1 MLGLIIDTDDDPA
14 QMNIHHLELFY
25 HVARHR
31 GITAAARKMP
41 YGIQQPAISGQLA
54 QLEKTLG
61 IRLFHRRPFGLTP
74 GGVKLFSEIERF
86 FAGLSELPH
95 QVRGHAGQR
104 LRLAAP
110 AIILRDYLP
119 KIFVEYK
126 RRYPD
131 FHLTLHDAN
140 QAIAEELL
148 HKREI
153 DLAITELEGK
163 PAALI
168 NSCVLLRLPLVL
180 IVPERSKFRKIGD
193 FFRGNNPSPG
203 LISLP
208 PDEVISKH
216 FHTGLRKLGLAWA
229 PTIEVS
235 SLDLVDL
242 YASLGFGVGLSVA
255 VPGLRRK
262 HGLRTLSLRNF
273 SPLLIAAMWSGD
285 LSEPAATFLADI
297 RKVAVSLGR

>member
-1 MLGLIIDTDDDPA
+1 
-14 QMNIHHLELFY
+14 
-25 HVARHR
+25 
-31 GITAAARKMP
+31 MP

-74 GGVKLFSEIERF
+74 GGLRLFGEIERF

-126 RRYPD
+126 QRYPD

-148 HKREI
+148 RKREI
-153 DLAITELEGK
+153 DLAVTELEGK
-163 PAALI
+163 PASLI

-180 IVPERSKFRKIGD
+180 IVPERSKFRKISD
-193 FFRGNNPSPG
+193 FFRDNTPSQG

-216 FHTGLRKLGLAWA
+216 FQAGLHKLGLVWSPA
-229 PTIEVS
+229 IEVS
-235 SLDLVDL
+235 SLELVER
-242 YASLGFGVGLSVA
+242 YTALGFGVGLSVA
-255 VPGLRRK
+255 VPGSRRK
-262 HGLRTLSLRNF
+262 RGLRALWLRSF
-273 SPLLIAAMWSGD
+273 PPLMIAALWSGD
-285 LSEPAATFLADI
+285 LSEPTVTFLDDI
-297 RKVAVSLGR
+297 KKLAGRLSRERP